1 MTKPL
6 HIVSGI
12 ALGIS
17 VAAPHIAVAESVAAF
32 PSEET
37 HAEARIDTP
46 ALPAA
51 DLADA
56 RPAPMTFAQA
66 IDDALSRKAS
76 DDAVAQAEATPPG
89 APDTREPAA
98 PADGTPAPQLA
109 PGSGLAATGDTPD
122 RKPDLTP
129 AETAGD
135 VPTRAAAG
143 AAESAGARAAAQS
156 IAGTLADTTTP
167 AAADA
172 GSAPP
177 AAPTFRQ
184 ELADG
189 FDSRINLLG
198 YGILQSPINSRLN
211 PDNVLAIPR
220 YQTELDFRPDFH
232 LNIRDFEFGVK
243 PRFTASGSWV
253 QNGVA
258 SGTDTKDATAYV
270 NEWIAR
276 YRVTNQVL
284 VSYGRENLQWGP
296 SQLLSPSNPFN
307 QNNGKNNPA
316 IEQPGLDYGRV
327 VVIPNSSWTMS
338 MIANTGSGR
347 LVQSGEETTPFRRA
361 YAAKLDYTGDRTYLS
376 LIASKRE
383 TAAYRIGYFGG
394 WTVSDA
400 LLAYSEGSVALSR
413 DNGLPHPDF
422 DVLAGAA
429 YTLAAGPTVT
439 VEYFHHNAGCT
450 QSEIS
455 QCTSPA
461 SIDPTRPFPR
471 RDYVLLQYLDTKIFR
486 KLNVTVRLIQDLNDH
501 STELVSFFEYEVGQN
516 WQLYLVPSVTRGPS
530 SSEFGSLLRYSVFAG
545 VAFTF

>member
-6 HIVSGI
+6 CIVSGI

-17 VAAPHIAVAESVAAF
+17 VATPHIAVADPVAAF
-32 PSEET
+32 PSEAA
-37 HAEARIDTP
+37 HAEARIETP

-51 DLADA
+51 DLTDA

-66 IDDALSRKAS
+66 IDDALSRKAA
-76 DDAVAQAEATPPG
+76 DDTVAQAGAIPPG
-89 APDTREPAA
+89 APDTREPTA
-98 PADGTPAPQLA
+98 PADGTPAPQPA
-109 PGSGLAATGDTPD
+109 PGNDLAAAGDTPD
-122 RKPDLTP
+122 RAPDG
-129 AETAGD
+129 TAGD
-135 VPTRAAAG
+135 VPPRA
-143 AAESAGARAAAQS
+143 AAESAGVRAAAQP
-156 IAGTLADTTTP
+156 IPGTLADTSPT

-177 AAPTFRQ
+177 VAPTFGQ

-189 FDSRINLLG
+189 FDSRINLIG

-211 PDNVLAIPR
+211 PDNALAIPR

-243 PRFTASGSWV
+243 PRFTTSWSRV
-253 QNGVA
+253 QNGLA
-258 SGTDTKDATAYV
+258 AGTDTTNATAYV

-327 VVIPNSSWTMS
+327 VVIPNASWTMS

-347 LVQSGEETTPFRRA
+347 LVPSGEETIPFRRA
-361 YAAKLDYTGDRTYLS
+361 YAAKLDYTGDKTYLS

-413 DNGLPHPDF
+413 DRGLPHPDF

-429 YTLAAGPTVT
+429 YTLEAGPTVT

-450 QSEIS
+450 HSEIS
-455 QCTSPA
+455 QCASPA

>member
-6 HIVSGI
+6 CIVSGI

-17 VAAPHIAVAESVAAF
+17 VATPHIAVADPVAAF
-32 PSEET
+32 PSEAA
-37 HAEARIDTP
+37 HAEARIETP
-46 ALPAA
+46 ALPGA
-51 DLADA
+51 DPADA

-66 IDDALSRKAS
+66 IDDALSRKAAG
-76 DDAVAQAEATPPG
+76 DAVAQAEATPPG
-89 APDTREPAA
+89 APDGNAN
-98 PADGTPAPQLA
+98 
-109 PGSGLAATGDTPD
+109 
-122 RKPDLTP
+122 
-129 AETAGD
+129 ETAGD
-135 VPTRAAAG
+135 VPTRAVAES
-143 AAESAGARAAAQS
+143 AESAGTHAAAQS
-156 IAGTLADTTTP
+156 IPDALAETSPT

-177 AAPTFRQ
+177 AAPTFGQ

-189 FDSRINLLG
+189 FDSRINLIG

-211 PDNVLAIPR
+211 PDNALAIPR

-243 PRFTASGSWV
+243 PRFTTSWSRV
-253 QNGVA
+253 QNGLA
-258 SGTDTKDATAYV
+258 AGTDTTNATAYV

-327 VVIPNSSWTMS
+327 VVIPNASWTMS

-347 LVQSGEETTPFRRA
+347 LVPSGEETIPFRRA
-361 YAAKLDYTGDRTYLS
+361 YAAKLDYTGDKTYFS

-413 DNGLPHPDF
+413 DRGLPHPDF

-429 YTLAAGPTVT
+429 YTLEAGPTVT

-455 QCTSPA
+455 QCASPA